1 MQDKIIDNFKGVCKL
16 YSKHKQ
22 KSITPN
28 EQEQIDYF
36 LSLEQEKKIEIDL
49 T

>member
-1 MQDKIIDNFKGVCKL
+1 MQDKVIDNFKGVCKL
-16 YSKHKQ
+16 YSKQKQ
-22 KSITPN
+22 KSMTPN